1 MQDERSP
8 EQQGDDEEVEAHK
21 LPDEEGVRARTEED
35 EDEVEAHRMF
45 EGPEE
50 PGTRFTRF

>member
-21 LPDEEGVRARTEED
+21 LPDEEGIRTRTEED

>member
-1 MQDERSP
+1 MQDERDP
-8 EQQGDDEEVEAHK
+8 EQQGEDEEVEAHK
-21 LPDEEGVRARTEED
+21 LPEEADVRAKSEDD

-45 EGPEE
+45 EGPED